1 MVDTD
6 GDGLDDEEETYYN
19 TKQLCADTD
28 GDNLS
33 DGEEIDLWFDPT
45 DPNPDGDSYNDKEEK
60 DNSTNPF
67 VYDLNFEEAGEEW
80 SKGALLGDFET
91 ADNVPALLG
100 HITGSFIPYID
111 GRDFIANVKNG
122 DYKAAALNL
131 FGLAL
136 DIFTGPIGAAYDVT
150 KGFTKLSRF
159 AAKYSDDAPK
169 VVQAITKAS
178 EYFPEAEKV
187 IPDLAKVLPASALD
201 DLADSVK
208 NGSKLTKNEYKQIKK
223 IIEATDKNIDMGTA
237 LKPQKL
243 LDELLNSG
251 KKFNYNEVVAITKS
265 SDGKLVWLEIG
276 KETGK
281 KGSSGLRH
289 IETHAS
295 QFADVGIEKEEL
307 PKFIIT
313 AISDGKVIGTQGRTR
328 NVYEIVYKGKKQR
341 VAIEIG
347 SNGYI
352 VGANPNPNFIP

>member
-1 MVDTD
+1 M
-6 GDGLDDEEETYYN
+6 
-19 TKQLCADTD
+19 
-28 GDNLS
+28 
-33 DGEEIDLWFDPT
+33 
-45 DPNPDGDSYNDKEEK
+45 
-60 DNSTNPF
+60 
-67 VYDLNFEEAGEEW
+67 
-80 SKGALLGDFET
+80 
-91 ADNVPALLG
+91 
-100 HITGSFIPYID
+100 
-111 GRDFIANVKNG
+111 
-122 DYKAAALNL
+122 
-131 FGLAL
+131 
-136 DIFTGPIGAAYDVT
+136 
-150 KGFTKLSRF
+150 
-159 AAKYSDDAPK
+159 
-169 VVQAITKAS
+169 QAITKAS

>member
-45 DPNPDGDSYNDKEEK
+45 DPNPDGDSYDDEEEK
-60 DNSTNPF
+60 DNNTNPF

-80 SKGALLGDFET
+80 SKGVLLGDLET

-150 KGFTKLSRF
+150 KGFAKLSRF

-169 VVQAITKAS
+169 VVQAVTKAS
-178 EYFPEAEKV
+178 EYFPDAEKV
-187 IPDLAKVLPASALD
+187 IPDLTKVLPASALD

-208 NGSKLTKNEYKQIKK
+208 NGSKLTQKEY
-223 IIEATDKNIDMGTA
+223 D
-237 LKPQKL
+237 KL
-243 LDELLNSG
+243 LDIYKAAG
-251 KKFNYNEVVAITKS
+251 KSTDEIVEVTKFKS
-265 SDGKLVWLEIG
+265 FRQLKKYLGDPGKG
-276 KETGK
+276 KEWHHIVEQCQAKAKRSGFDISEINKVSNVKATPKDVHKEISRYYSSKQDFTGNLTFRDWLNGK
-281 KGSSGLRH
+281 SYDEQYKYG
-289 IETHAS
+289 IETW
-295 QFADVGIEKEEL
+295 EREM
-307 PKFIIT
+307 
-313 AISDGKVIGTQGRTR
+313 
-328 NVYEIVYKGKKQR
+328 KK
-341 VAIEIG
+341 A
-347 SNGYI
+347 GYSI
-352 VGANPNPNFIP
+352 K